1 MCFRQIRHLHRGGE
15 VMKKPRKGC
24 DLHVQFRILSK
35 PSKFWSEMEQRSA
48 EPVAEH
54 FRDSSFACAVNAL
67 HNHETK
73 RCCHALTFNS
83 DYAVTEN

>member
-1 MCFRQIRHLHRGGE
+1 
-15 VMKKPRKGC
+15 MKKPRKGC

-73 RCCHALTFNS
+73 RCCHALTLNS